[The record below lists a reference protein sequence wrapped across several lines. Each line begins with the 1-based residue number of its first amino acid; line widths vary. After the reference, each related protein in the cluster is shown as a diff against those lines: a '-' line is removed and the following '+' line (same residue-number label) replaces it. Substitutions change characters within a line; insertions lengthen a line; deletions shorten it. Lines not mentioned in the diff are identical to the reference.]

1 MNVKQWYRDLE
12 VRTLHLDKN
21 GRLTLLIKA
30 TEYWQEADGT
40 IEHEAK
46 EWLSVIDPEEWNG
59 DLQMFAAK
67 CLGVAA
73 IGLYR

>member
-1 MNVKQWYRDLE
+1 MDVKTWSRDLE
-12 VRTLHLDKN
+12 VRTIHLSKS

-30 TEYWQEADGT
+30 TEYWQEVDGT
-40 IEHEAK
+40 IEHESK
-46 EWLSVIDPEEWNG
+46 EWMAVIDPEEWNG

-67 CLGVAA
+67 ALGVAA